1 MPHSPVYCILYLLF
15 FYFYYDDLRKVTA
28 YLTETFL
35 IYTGYYFVDIF
46 QSPMINFTL
55 FFAGIV
61 SSEGKL

>member
-1 MPHSPVYCILYLLF
+1 MV
-15 FYFYYDDLRKVTA
+15 

-46 QSPMINFTL
+46 QSPTINLTL

-61 SSEGKL
+61 SREGKL